1 MAKLWDFWS
10 VYWFEEDFTTLALH
24 DGISRACMKKELIRE
39 PGKRA
44 SKTAEIYSDDLV
56 LFFSVLPEYLPVVD
70 INVFFWTLAF
80 TRRVLTTIA
89 AVETRNYVFEQ
100 KSFVSSECAS
110 AEPSTKNEDS
120 IC

>member
-1 MAKLWDFWS
+1 MVGFPA
-10 VYWFEEDFTTLALH
+10 LAW
-24 DGISRACMKKELIRE
+24 KKEFIRE
-39 PGKRA
+39 PGKRV
-44 SKTAEIYSDDLV
+44 SKTAEICSDDLV
-56 LFFSVLPEYLPVVD
+56 LFFSFVSEYFPFVD

-89 AVETRNYVFEQ
+89 AVETWNYVFEQ

-120 IC
+120 ICYWPPDEM

>member
-1 MAKLWDFWS
+1 MSFCETKLKSWD
-10 VYWFEEDFTTLALH
+10 VHRNEITLALH
-24 DGISRACMKKELIRE
+24 GGISRACMKKEFIRE
-39 PGKRA
+39 PGKRV

-56 LFFSVLPEYLPVVD
+56 LFFSFVCEYFPFVD

-89 AVETRNYVFEQ
+89 AVETWNYVFEQ